1 MVFVNSLLN
10 NFKNLHI
17 FQKLPYIVAPHK
29 EGTKTKERKKR
40 KMGFAKYTEDN
51 IEIMEE
57 RFYFHSQSPL
67 YETSFKM
74 RTIIQPKRKTKIIIC
89 CECSKTFKF
98 TGGEQKYYET
108 HELSEPKRCH
118 SCRKARNQLS
128 KEVHKRKENQI

>member
-1 MVFVNSLLN
+1 MRI
-10 NFKNLHI
+10 FKKNAHI
-17 FQKLPYIVAPHK
+17 WWPPRK
-29 EGTKTKERKKR
+29 EGTKTKERKK

-89 CECSKTFKF
+89 CECGKTFKF